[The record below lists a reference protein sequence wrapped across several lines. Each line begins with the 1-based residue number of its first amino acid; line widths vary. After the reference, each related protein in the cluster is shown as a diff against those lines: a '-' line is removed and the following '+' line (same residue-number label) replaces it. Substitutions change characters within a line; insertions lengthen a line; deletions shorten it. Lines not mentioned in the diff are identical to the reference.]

1 MNLLLKRAEQHLLT
15 GSLLYY
21 IRDELDEPDELA
33 SLGKGAGGARLELL
47 FLSFHYRSSSKKANS
62 SH

>member
-1 MNLLLKRAEQHLLT
+1 MLT